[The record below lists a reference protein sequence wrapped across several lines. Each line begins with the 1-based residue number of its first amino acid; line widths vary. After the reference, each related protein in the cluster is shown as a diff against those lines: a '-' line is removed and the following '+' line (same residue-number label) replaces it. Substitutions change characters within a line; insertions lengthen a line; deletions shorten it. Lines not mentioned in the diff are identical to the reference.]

1 MGGVY
6 SDCPKGLVNTRI
18 VQGSTTGE
26 ADRGGSASPP
36 RGRDGSRWETLVE
49 QKRTLAQTA
58 RRRERV
64 RTYMQGAG
72 LGALLVLV
80 AASAVVVKHSQRYAP
95 AMPLAA
101 LDMDRGA
108 HTGVATAGFDPT
120 FLPLPVFDPL
130 QESVRPTLATPPVP
144 PAAPDAPAAERDH
157 GYPPDTRWFDG
168 RPMRPTRTITMKVTG
183 YSPGEES
190 CGESADGITSSLHS
204 VWTNGMKMVAAD
216 TRILPLGTVVSVPGY
231 HGQQLVPVLDRGG
244 KIKGNRLDLLY
255 PTAQQA
261 RNWGVKNVQVTV
273 WEYVDGKP
281 APEWRKIRDSKQ

>member
-1 MGGVY
+1 
-6 SDCPKGLVNTRI
+6 
-18 VQGSTTGE
+18 
-26 ADRGGSASPP
+26 
-36 RGRDGSRWETLVE
+36 
-49 QKRTLAQTA
+49 
-58 RRRERV
+58 
-64 RTYMQGAG
+64 MQGAG

-80 AASAVVVKHSQRYAP
+80 AASAVVVKHSQRYAR

-101 LDMDRGA
+101 VDTERPLQ
-108 HTGVATAGFDPT
+108 AGFDPT
-120 FLPLPVFDPL
+120 ALPLPVFDPL
-130 QESVRPTLATPPVP
+130 QESERPAFSEQ
-144 PAAPDAPAAERDH
+144 DPAAELMVVSTEPEIDH

-168 RPMRPTRTITMKVTG
+168 RPMRPARTISMTVTG

-190 CGESADGITSSLHS
+190 CGDSADGITSSLHS

-261 RNWGVKNVQVTV
+261 LNWGVKKVKVTV

-281 APEWRKIRDSKQ
+281 APEWRKIRDSRQ